1 MPFILDSSEI
11 KVIDGDKNFTIET
24 VKSNVI
30 VNQDTVINEP
40 VVPILQLETTV
51 SSETIDETYKYMA
64 FTHSGG
70 SEDQTEYSV
79 KFNIET
85 ECDILI
91 VGGGGG
97 GGCDRSGGGGSGAC
111 IVYPSFTMNGE
122 YKIKVGK
129 GGLRQSSTSSRGYNG
144 NDSVISDSSIVYFNA
159 KGGGGGAS
167 LSSSTA
173 GDGGSGGGRTSQ
185 FTGLGGNTLDTN
197 IVNTTQTSPTITST
211 YAVYGNI
218 GGRNTA
224 SWTGNPN
231 VLDGG
236 GGGGIGEGGS
246 ISGSLVPVDSQYTT
260 NYAGKG
266 GDGLYQ
272 STINNITY
280 NFKNHFGAGVL
291 ESDGY
296 YYIGGGGGGGDSGG
310 GTTLNNGGY
319 GGGGDGGDG
328 GGNNGVDA
336 LENTGG
342 GGGGGAEGVGD
353 GGAGGSGIVII
364 RYKVADATMEP
375 QTLTH
380 YTPERMYP
388 PIHNFTSYSHL
399 ISGESYGNGVYEVSV
414 STNSGGQEGF
424 QSFNDISN
432 DIGWSGA
439 GNEYSSTG
447 MYIQSNYIV
456 PGYLGDWIKIKL
468 PRPIKL
474 TRYGFKQRAGSY
486 EVRAPGTYKIY
497 GSNDG
502 TNWDV
507 LVHKRSKISYT
518 QQISESNDYFEEN
531 INVNNQ
537 YQYFALVVNELMGS
551 VILVNFHLWYIYGKE
566 FISEE
571 PEYKLLTFEYQGPSY
586 PVIDPDAVN
595 LVAWYKFDDAQN
607 LGKDEL
613 NQRNLVN
620 TNAES
625 LSGVIGDSSYF
636 ADGDYLHIS
645 NFNFN
650 LDNTITTSGLSISLW
665 FKLDSTSDYYGHL
678 FMWGN
683 HGNTEK
689 FSLMRYNLE
698 RKLVFQLGTTMQT
711 AFDISAYNTWI
722 NLIITIDTSRL
733 LKVYENT
740 VLIHQFTL
748 TQSQY
753 SGLTTSSPFTLG
765 RAYNI
770 SSHDLKGNLDDFRI
784 YDKALSATEIS
795 DLYNQYSQTSYTV
808 NFPEETECDILIVGG
823 GGAGADSSW
832 VGGGGAGGLIYY
844 KKSLTG
850 SYKIKVGKG
859 GGPQENPVLDDSATT
874 ATNNIIKNGS
884 DSEIL
889 DSLDNVLF
897 KAVGGSMGLRDANKD
912 GLANDSTFDGGSSGG
927 SGYPG
932 ADLNKYKIGNLSSN
946 NVVDGTTVLILSAGG
961 ESNNNDM
968 YDNTSFG
975 TDANGNQ
982 YGMFGSRGGASLISQ
997 RAGGGGGAGSVGEN
1011 GETGNDGV
1019 GSGGAGKDMSLIF
1032 GSNAGDDGWFAGGGG
1047 GGGKSATVISGLG
1060 GKGGGGDGNWNAL
1073 AESGLSGTGG
1083 GGGASDGGIGGNGG
1097 SGIVIIRYKTQ
1108 YQATTHG
1115 AQWTYHS
1122 ANPNTHH
1129 YGNVGIGTVASATQ
1143 KLLVNG
1149 DMNVKG
1155 NYKQNDNTIG
1165 NWYKAGTSIYRAS
1178 GNVGIGN
1185 TAPQYSLHV
1194 HGGVYAGQ
1202 GGTTG
1207 NGTTVWTSTSDS
1219 RMKDNIFKASYKECY
1234 DIFKKIEL
1242 YRYNF
1247 KPGHVNSNDRNQ
1259 LGFIAQEVQQ
1269 QIPNSVEPRSIRLSS
1284 GVYIHDILTLN
1295 VTQINYILYGTF
1307 KYLIAE
1313 LDIIKKHLE
1322 SQEEA
1327 GQTE

>member
-1 MPFILDSSEI
+1 MPVILDSSEI

-24 VKSNVI
+24 VKSTVI

-70 SEDQTEYSV
+70 SEDQTEYSLN
-79 KFNIET
+79 FNIET

-91 VGGGGG
+91 VGGGGAG
-97 GGCDRSGGGGSGAC
+97 GNS
-111 IVYPSFTMNGE
+111 
-122 YKIKVGK
+122 
-129 GGLRQSSTSSRGYNG
+129 L
-144 NDSVISDSSIVYFNA
+144 
-159 KGGGGGAS
+159 GGGGGAGGTVYTINQT
-167 LSSSTA
+167 LSAETYTIGVGKGGIGIGGSSTINDVQQIGRESYIKNSDGSYVQLNMGGTNQNLKGFGGGTGGCYYTDGSHTLSDA
-173 GDGGSGGGRTSQ
+173 EGQDGGSGGGASDIYNNSQSTSLPGGTATQ
-185 FTGLGGNTLDTN
+185 PNTFWNGTSYISGGSDGNQNITNPSGSFYECGGGGAIGGLNN
-197 IVNTTQTSPTITST
+197 NTTNGKNGVQIDITGTSKY
-211 YAVYGNI
+211 YA
-218 GGRNTA
+218 
-224 SWTGNPN
+224 
-231 VLDGG
+231 GG
-236 GGGGIGEGGS
+236 GGGGIFSVNTNYSTTTYGLGGS
-246 ISGSLVPVDSQYTT
+246 
-260 NYAGKG
+260 
-266 GDGLYQ
+266 
-272 STINNITY
+272 
-280 NFKNHFGAGVL
+280 
-291 ESDGY
+291 
-296 YYIGGGGGGGDSGG
+296 GGGGNGSYHNGTTNLRLATSGVNGTGSGG
-310 GTTLNNGGY
+310 GGKDL
-319 GGGGDGGDG
+319 
-328 GGNNGVDA
+328 DA
-336 LENTGG
+336 TANVLS
-342 GGGGGAEGVGD
+342 
-353 GGAGGSGIVII
+353 GAGGSGIVII
-364 RYKVADATMEP
+364 RYKVVDVMEP

-388 PIHNFTSYSHL
+388 PTRDLASASHL
-399 ISGESYGNGVYEVSV
+399 ISGESYGNGVYETSE
-414 STNSGGQEGF
+414 SDKYGTTLYGYSAFNTSMDTGPHFNNKYTNGVYNGS
-424 QSFNDISN
+424 D
-432 DIGWSGA
+432 
-439 GNEYSSTG
+439 
-447 MYIQSNYIV
+447 YIV

-474 TRYGFKQRAGSY
+474 TKYGFKQRLNY
-486 EVRAPGTYKIY
+486 LIRAPGKYKLY

-507 LVHKRSKISYT
+507 LVHKITTVSYT
-518 QQISESNDYFEEN
+518 QQISFANDYFEEN

-537 YQYFALVVNELMGS
+537 YQYFGLVANQLYGNNQYF
-551 VILVNFHLWYIYGKE
+551 NFDEWYIYGKE
-566 FISEE
+566 FISED
-571 PEYKLLTFEYQGPSY
+571 PEYKTLTFEHEAVEDLVYDFTDKNSLSTWVNYANSLPGGSTNVSAYYQDGVY
-586 PVIDPDAVN
+586 IGGDPVGYFQLELPTNYDSVEITFSNTWNEGLVN
-595 LVAWYKFDDAQN
+595 LYIDTLAN
-607 LGKDEL
+607 
-613 NQRNLVN
+613 
-620 TNAES
+620 
-625 LSGVIGDSSYF
+625 
-636 ADGDYLHIS
+636 
-645 NFNFN
+645 
-650 LDNTITTSGLSISLW
+650 
-665 FKLDSTSDYYGHL
+665 
-678 FMWGN
+678 
-683 HGNTEK
+683 
-689 FSLMRYNLE
+689 
-698 RKLVFQLGTTMQT
+698 
-711 AFDISAYNTWI
+711 
-722 NLIITIDTSRL
+722 IDTSTAKLSL
-733 LKVYENT
+733 LGGQSDTRIWNYTTGQYLKINETVNGEEGGSIIGANLKITFSKV
-740 VLIHQFTL
+740 Q
-748 TQSQY
+748 
-753 SGLTTSSPFTLG
+753 
-765 RAYNI
+765 
-770 SSHDLKGNLDDFRI
+770 
-784 YDKALSATEIS
+784 TE
-795 DLYNQYSQTSYTV
+795 YTV
-808 NFPEETECDILIVGG
+808 NFPEDTECDILIVGG

-1047 GGGKSATVISGLG
+1047 GGGKSTTIISGLG
-1060 GKGGGGDGNWNAL
+1060 GKGGGGNGNYNAL
-1073 AESGLSGTGG
+1073 AESGFSGTGG

-1129 YGNVGIGTVASATQ
+1129 YGNVGIGTTASATQ

-1149 DMNVKG
+1149 DMNVTG

-1165 NWYKAGTSIYRAS
+1165 NWYKDGTSIYRTS

>member
-1 MPFILDSSEI
+1 MPVILDSSEI

-30 VNQDTVINEP
+30 VNQDTEINEP
-40 VVPILQLETTV
+40 TITAPNVYVVKTAPITEDYPVLEADSTNLIAHYKFDGDFTDSSGNGNTLTIGNGTPTT
-51 SSETIDETYKYMA
+51 SST
-64 FTHSGG
+64 
-70 SEDQTEYSV
+70 
-79 KFNIET
+79 
-85 ECDILI
+85 
-91 VGGGGG
+91 
-97 GGCDRSGGGGSGAC
+97 
-111 IVYPSFTMNGE
+111 E
-122 YKIKVGK
+122 YKIGESANFLSNDSYLK
-129 GGLRQSSTSSRGYNG
+129 TSSVSLANKAFSVSVWIKTTSISSNTYFISQGTQPTQRQHLHIGLVYNSG
-144 NDSVISDSSIVYFNA
+144 NIKYVNDFWGDSLTSSGTYASDLNNWIHLVYIVESNYNR
-159 KGGGGGAS
+159 KIYRNGVLIAS
-167 LSSSTA
+167 DTNTDAFTSTA
-173 GDGGSGGGRTSQ
+173 DLKIGTR
-185 FTGLGGNTLDTN
+185 FNTLHGYYDYTGYLDDLRIYDKALSAEEIDILFN
-197 IVNTTQTSPTITST
+197 DKVKLEIT
-211 YAVYGNI
+211 
-218 GGRNTA
+218 
-224 SWTGNPN
+224 P
-231 VLDGG
+231 
-236 GGGGIGEGGS
+236 
-246 ISGSLVPVDSQYTT
+246 VPLQQYT
-260 NYAGKG
+260 
-266 GDGLYQ
+266 
-272 STINNITY
+272 
-280 NFKNHFGAGVL
+280 
-291 ESDGY
+291 E
-296 YYIGGGGGGGDSGG
+296 
-310 GTTLNNGGY
+310 
-319 GGGGDGGDG
+319 
-328 GGNNGVDA
+328 
-336 LENTGG
+336 
-342 GGGGGAEGVGD
+342 
-353 GGAGGSGIVII
+353 
-364 RYKVADATMEP
+364 
-375 QTLTH
+375 
-380 YTPERMYP
+380 ERMYP

-571 PEYKLLTFEYQGPSY
+571 PEYKKLAFTYDAGDELVYDFTPYNDLTTWVNYANSLPGGSTNVSEFAMNGVFISGNTVGYFKLQLPTNYNSVEITVSNEYTQGL
-586 PVIDPDAVN
+586 VN
-595 LVAWYKFDDAQN
+595 LYIDTLANIDTSTVK
-607 LGKDEL
+607 L
-613 NQRNLVN
+613 
-620 TNAES
+620 S
-625 LSGVIGDSSYF
+625 LSTGQSDTRIWEY
-636 ADGDYLHIS
+636 ANGDYLRIDETGVS
-645 NFNFN
+645 VIGGN
-650 LDNTITTSGLSISLW
+650 L
-665 FKLDSTSDYYGHL
+665 
-678 FMWGN
+678 
-683 HGNTEK
+683 
-689 FSLMRYNLE
+689 
-698 RKLVFQLGTTMQT
+698 KLVF
-711 AFDISAYNTWI
+711 
-722 NLIITIDTSRL
+722 
-733 LKVYENT
+733 K
-740 VLIHQFTL
+740 
-748 TQSQY
+748 
-753 SGLTTSSPFTLG
+753 
-765 RAYNI
+765 
-770 SSHDLKGNLDDFRI
+770 K
-784 YDKALSATEIS
+784 
-795 DLYNQYSQTSYTV
+795 SQTEYTV

-823 GGAGADSSW
+823 GGGGGNNTA
-832 VGGGGAGGLIYY
+832 GGGGAGGYY
-844 KKSLTG
+844 YSVSQLLTG
-850 SYKIKVGKG
+850 SYSISVGKG
-859 GGPQENPVLDDSATT
+859 GS
-874 ATNNIIKNGS
+874 GS
-884 DSEIL
+884 VS
-889 DSLDNVLF
+889 
-897 KAVGGSMGLRDANKD
+897 GSVIGE
-912 GLANDSTFDGGSSGG
+912 
-927 SGYPG
+927 SGYNSS
-932 ADLNKYKIGNLSSN
+932 LIGNNFSI
-946 NVVDGTTVLILSAGG
+946 TAI
-961 ESNNNDM
+961 
-968 YDNTSFG
+968 
-975 TDANGNQ
+975 
-982 YGMFGSRGGASLISQ
+982 
-997 RAGGGGGAGSVGEN
+997 
-1011 GETGNDGV
+1011 
-1019 GSGGAGKDMSLIF
+1019 
-1032 GSNAGDDGWFAGGGG
+1032 
-1047 GGGKSATVISGLG
+1047 
-1060 GKGGGGDGNWNAL
+1060 
-1073 AESGLSGTGG
+1073 GG
-1083 GGGASDGGIGGNGG
+1083 GGGASDSAETGGGGGSGGGADWNGTPGTDIDTNTDGNSGGTSINIAGQYYGSGGGGAGSAGLTNGDGGDGKLNSITGIDTYYAGGGGGGRNTGSGFSGLGGSGIGGNGGTTAYDVGKDAVINTGSGGGGGGGGNTNGGSGG

-1129 YGNVGIGTVASATQ
+1129 YGNVGIGTTASATQ

-1149 DMNVKG
+1149 DMNVTG

>member
-1 MPFILDSSEI
+1 MPVILDSSEI

-30 VNQDTVINEP
+30 VNQDTEINEP

-97 GGCDRSGGGGSGAC
+97 GANSDGGGGGGSGVILAES
-111 IVYPSFTMNGE
+111 IILNGM
-122 YKIKVGK
+122 YNIKVGK
-129 GGLRQSSTSSRGYNG
+129 GGDGVSTDNG
-144 NDSVISDSSIVYFNA
+144 NNGKNSELEGIIA
-159 KGGGGGAS
+159 LGGGGGRGWIAEV
-167 LSSSTA
+167 
-173 GDGGSGGGRTSQ
+173 GHDGGSGGG
-185 FTGLGGNTLDTN
+185 GGGNNGSSPNTNGSSTQSKDKTTYGFLYTLTENGARLN
-197 IVNTTQTSPTITST
+197 I
-211 YAVYGNI
+211 YGED
-218 GGRNTA
+218 GGDGGINSA
-224 SWTGNPN
+224 SSD
-231 VLDGG
+231 LYDALGG
-236 GGGGIGEGGS
+236 GGGGANQVGYSGTS
-246 ISGSLVPVDSQYTT
+246 INGA
-260 NYAGKG
+260 NAGKG
-266 GDGLYQ
+266 GDG
-272 STINNITY
+272 INLSHI
-280 NFKNHFGAGVL
+280 FGNTVG
-291 ESDGY
+291 ENGY
-296 YYIGGGGGGGDSGG
+296 FAGGGGGGSDGNIPTGLPG
-310 GTTLNNGGY
+310 L
-319 GGGGDGGDG
+319 GGGGQGYGQV
-328 GGNNGVDA
+328 NTPNINGKP
-336 LENTGG
+336 NTGG
-342 GGGGGAEGVGD
+342 GGGGGYRGTLSGS
-353 GGAGGSGIVII
+353 GGSGIVII

-414 STNSGGQEGF
+414 STNSGSQEGF

-571 PEYKLLTFEYQGPSY
+571 PEYKKLAFTYDAGDELVYDFTPYNDLTTWVNYANSLPGGSTNVSEFAMNGVFISGNTVGYFKLQLPTNYNSVEITVSNEYTQGL
-586 PVIDPDAVN
+586 VN
-595 LVAWYKFDDAQN
+595 LYIDTLANIDTSTVK
-607 LGKDEL
+607 L
-613 NQRNLVN
+613 
-620 TNAES
+620 S
-625 LSGVIGDSSYF
+625 LSTGQSDTRIWEY
-636 ADGDYLHIS
+636 ANGDYLRIDETGVS
-645 NFNFN
+645 VIGGN
-650 LDNTITTSGLSISLW
+650 L
-665 FKLDSTSDYYGHL
+665 
-678 FMWGN
+678 
-683 HGNTEK
+683 
-689 FSLMRYNLE
+689 
-698 RKLVFQLGTTMQT
+698 KLVF
-711 AFDISAYNTWI
+711 
-722 NLIITIDTSRL
+722 
-733 LKVYENT
+733 K
-740 VLIHQFTL
+740 
-748 TQSQY
+748 
-753 SGLTTSSPFTLG
+753 
-765 RAYNI
+765 
-770 SSHDLKGNLDDFRI
+770 K
-784 YDKALSATEIS
+784 
-795 DLYNQYSQTSYTV
+795 SQTEYTV

-823 GGAGADSSW
+823 GGGGGNNTA
-832 VGGGGAGGLIYY
+832 GGGGAGGYY
-844 KKSLTG
+844 YSVSQLLTG
-850 SYKIKVGKG
+850 SYSISVGKG
-859 GGPQENPVLDDSATT
+859 GS
-874 ATNNIIKNGS
+874 GS
-884 DSEIL
+884 VS
-889 DSLDNVLF
+889 
-897 KAVGGSMGLRDANKD
+897 GSVIGE
-912 GLANDSTFDGGSSGG
+912 
-927 SGYPG
+927 SGYNSS
-932 ADLNKYKIGNLSSN
+932 LIGNNFSI
-946 NVVDGTTVLILSAGG
+946 TAI
-961 ESNNNDM
+961 
-968 YDNTSFG
+968 
-975 TDANGNQ
+975 
-982 YGMFGSRGGASLISQ
+982 
-997 RAGGGGGAGSVGEN
+997 
-1011 GETGNDGV
+1011 
-1019 GSGGAGKDMSLIF
+1019 
-1032 GSNAGDDGWFAGGGG
+1032 
-1047 GGGKSATVISGLG
+1047 
-1060 GKGGGGDGNWNAL
+1060 
-1073 AESGLSGTGG
+1073 GG
-1083 GGGASDGGIGGNGG
+1083 GGGASDSAETGGGGGSGGGADWNGTPGTDIDTNTDGNSGGTSINIAGQYYGSGGGGAGSAGLTNGDGGDGKLNSITGIDTYYAGGGGGGRNTGSGFSGLGGSGIGGNGGTTAYDVGKDAVINTGSGGGGGGGGNTNGGSGG

-1149 DMNVKG
+1149 DMNVTG

-1165 NWYKAGTSIYRAS
+1165 NWYKGGTSIYRAS

-1185 TAPQYSLHV
+1185 TDPRYSLHV
-1194 HGGVYAGQ
+1194 HGGVYAGE

-1207 NGTTVWTSTSDS
+1207 DGTTVWTSTSDS